1 MQSGL
6 DHPLLKNHTIQMKPS
21 VSRTKLKSQIG
32 IKKIQKQKI
41 PCPDGTIPVLRNT
54 KEFIT
59 NAQVLADKHFHPL
72 TADSPGTHISGVRS
86 HNGPYRG
93 VEASF
98 EVVSVDIAKDQASY
112 SQIYIGSGS
121 NNEVNFISA
130 GWMVNPSLFGDGRT
144 WTYGFWKVKYTLLVV
159 YLNKITCKYKYDFD
173 RVKMEKDVTIW
184 HVQGLFKYH
193 RRFPYL
199 NPLVFGQAR
208 LSGCITP
215 SIRNWYCNYR
225 IFKMF
230 LTEIYL
236 FCYTLE
242 IVDQNEPKLYLQWH
256 TLFKAMP
263 WGVNKN
269 WYGGLFCG
277 AGSGCGGSGV
287 IDVVGASAMYLMTFR
302 LIILQEVDGYICR
315 YNKNSHAILHLSR
328 DRGCR
333 QVCCKFLMLVVAF
346 HNNLNSKYLL
356 ESQNHHQ
363 PI

>member
-1 MQSGL
+1 MAEIDSTSDKSPIAFYFVDISPGPSDSGL
-6 DHPLLKNHTIQMKPS
+6 RFSLIHFWEAKN
-21 VSRTKLKSQIG
+21 
-32 IKKIQKQKI
+32 
-41 PCPDGTIPVLRNT
+41 
-54 KEFIT
+54 
-59 NAQVLADKHFHPL
+59 
-72 TADSPGTHISGVRS
+72 TASG
-86 HNGPYRG
+86 HCD
-93 VEASF
+93 A
-98 EVVSVDIAKDQASY
+98 
-112 SQIYIGSGS
+112 
-121 NNEVNFISA
+121 
-130 GWMVNPSLFGDGRT
+130 
-144 WTYGFWKVKYTLLVV
+144 
-159 YLNKITCKYKYDFD
+159 
-173 RVKMEKDVTIW
+173 
-184 HVQGLFKYH
+184 
-193 RRFPYL
+193 
-199 NPLVFGQAR
+199 
-208 LSGCITP
+208 
-215 SIRNWYCNYR
+215 R

-287 IDVVGASAMYLMTFR
+287 IDVDMIFVKLMTFR

-333 QVCCKFLMLVVAF
+333 QVVAF